1 MLAGCRPLK
10 PCRRYFVPNLAA
22 LLLGLYAA
30 YYIVLEWFAGLT
42 WTAFVAL
49 PVFVTANALQQVLR
63 DAAPLS
69 VRIAMHTRLM
79 QSLLHIK
86 CLVHTACCCSEAD
99 GLQPCITRC

>member
-1 MLAGCRPLK
+1 M
-10 PCRRYFVPNLAA
+10 PNLAA

-69 VRIAMHTRLM
+69 ILDRHAHLPHAQPPPHQTHPAPLRL
-79 QSLLHIK
+79 
-86 CLVHTACCCSEAD
+86 
-99 GLQPCITRC
+99 

>member
-1 MLAGCRPLK
+1 
-10 PCRRYFVPNLAA
+10 VPNLAA

-63 DAAPLS
+63 DDAPLS
-69 VRIAMHTRLM
+69 FGIVMHTRLV
-79 QSLLHIK
+79 QRLLHTTK
-86 CLVHTACCCSEAD
+86 RLLQQCLLCSQAN
-99 GLQPCITRC
+99 GLQPCVARS